1 MVDAPGAR
9 VTSLESSIK
18 HLSPVLI
25 SKPNETRMGLYASS
39 EGGVGNICEPAFD
52 RCNFDESFVSL
63 TFFVEVSLDISATSH
78 NVCRFNGNCHT
89 LSLVLETAEQ
99 QLHVSISDRSSLSN
113 SIRLAT

>member
-63 TFFVEVSLDISATSH
+63 TFFVELIFNKKVKSSKLTSH
-78 NVCRFNGNCHT
+78 WTFRRLPTTFVD
-89 LSLVLETAEQ
+89 LMVTAI
-99 QLHVSISDRSSLSN
+99 HYR
-113 SIRLAT
+113 